1 MLFFLSFSFT
11 ISFISTNTDVSLP
24 PTYSSSSNI
33 IYSPSC
39 LVIWLMNILSN
50 CSWLQVL
57 INWWLCFNFV
67 VLQMWLSN
75 ILKFVDI
82 KINNTKLTNQTLTQY
97 YNKIIKDIFLN
108 KKRML
113 PFRVNY
119 KSHKLELIPIM
130 EYIFK

>member
-1 MLFFLSFSFT
+1 
-11 ISFISTNTDVSLP
+11 
-24 PTYSSSSNI
+24 
-33 IYSPSC
+33 
-39 LVIWLMNILSN
+39 
-50 CSWLQVL
+50 
-57 INWWLCFNFV
+57 
-67 VLQMWLSN
+67 MWLSN